1 MTKEK
6 EILEQDEKKKKWSFL
21 GWGLLFLLI
30 WTIALMFILEVALH
44 PTDSIIATIV
54 AYALGLL
61 GLGVFAGMTRSK
73 WKVFVTFPL
82 AIIIIFGAG
91 YLLHLVNAPVYNP
104 LAPVSE
110 RVFVIVDEL
119 DSITNT
125 SISNNIPADLLN
137 NLETIKQ
144 YEGFAFVVDLVISLP
159 IFIFGT
165 LSVTWIVQIF
175 TQKSKWWVIF
185 SAFFALIFF
194 IIGMV
199 MTPFVHLIIA
209 GVVDLGTNMSV
220 GVLYM
225 VNGFSYLQD
234 LQNADQADIN
244 EAVNNLNLASEWF
257 QKGGKDVKVLLGAL
271 SMSPYLDDAADDF
284 NHLFQAAFIL
294 LGGAGTF
301 VNGSYQLFKGFDLI
315 SNALNTSSGSL
326 TMQGDQVKQTI
337 DDDLFNQGIEY
348 INEGLELFDNSSYVF
363 DDALNEIEQVN
374 WQEIKT
380 ELHELPIEGM
390 DEIDSTLDQMEGYLS
405 IFENATGLID
415 VLVLKPTFE
424 NGSQSNYATLIHF
437 FLGSYNI
444 MKAQEIIG
452 DETNFSGTE
461 IYFNRAGE
469 HFNVTYNALQTKTV
483 AQLIHS
489 DTPILN
495 GTVAFIVDMTGLAA
509 DLSFFGGD
517 MGPTL
522 VGLNSTL
529 SVLSNG
535 YENVTDYDSIRADI
549 SDSITELD
557 NLKDTAHSIDN
568 RILGIQENAT
578 ANIYGEFS
586 ETANEFASNF
596 QAFNISSNL
605 DNAYY
610 IAQSFYYLFGAMKD
624 LKEIKGYINTGA
636 TAFDGADYPTA
647 YTNFLAANTSLD
659 SAIKQMWNA
668 SYYFNQTTNNG
679 MTQLSGSRDAIAIIY
694 FSLIS
699 IQTDINVIVGIAEG
713 GSPSPSEITEVNNR
727 LDHINTVLVNVNND
741 LAQVKGQ

>member
-44 PTDSIIATIV
+44 PADSIIATIV

-61 GLGVFAGMTRSK
+61 GLGVFAGLTRSK
-73 WKVFVTFPL
+73 WKVLVTFPL
-82 AIIIIFGAG
+82 AILIIFGAG
-91 YLLHLVNAPVYNP
+91 YLLHLVNAPIYNP

-119 DSITNT
+119 DSIANT
-125 SISNNIPADLLN
+125 SIADNIPADLLN
-137 NLETIKQ
+137 NMESIKQ
-144 YEGFAFVVDLVISLP
+144 YAGFAFVVDLIISLP
-159 IFIFGT
+159 IFILGT

-175 TQKSKWWVIF
+175 TQKPKWWVIF

-194 IIGMV
+194 MIGMI
-199 MTPFVHLIIA
+199 MTPFVHLVIA
-209 GVVDLGTNMSV
+209 SVVDLGTNMSI
-220 GVLYM
+220 GALYM
-225 VNGFSYLQD
+225 VNGLSYLQD

-244 EAVNNLNLASEWF
+244 EAVANLNLASEWF
-257 QKGGKDVKVLLGAL
+257 QKGGEDIKVFLGAL
-271 SMSPYLDDAADDF
+271 SMSPYLGDAADDF

-315 SNALNTSSGSL
+315 SKALNTSSGSL
-326 TMQGDQVKQTI
+326 TMQDDQVKQAI
-337 DDDLFNQGIEY
+337 DDDLFNQGIDF

-363 DDALNEIEQVN
+363 DDALSEIKQVD

-380 ELHELPIEGM
+380 ELHELPIEGTE
-390 DEIDSTLDQMEGYLS
+390 EIDSTLDQMEGYLS

-415 VLVLKPTFE
+415 VLISKPTFA

-437 FLGSYNI
+437 FLGAYNI

-452 DETNFSGTE
+452 DETNFAGTE
-461 IYFNRAGE
+461 VYFNRAGE
-469 HFNVTYNALQTKTV
+469 HFNVTYNALQTRTV

-586 ETANEFASNF
+586 ETASDFASNF
-596 QAFNISSNL
+596 QKFNITLNL
-605 DNAYY
+605 ENAYY

-624 LKEIKGYINTGA
+624 LKDIKGYIETGQ
-636 TAFDGADYPTA
+636 TAFDNSDYLTA
-647 YTNFLAANTSLD
+647 YNNFLAANTSLD
-659 SAIKQMWNA
+659 SCIDQMWNA
-668 SYYFNQTTNNG
+668 SYYFNQTIGNG
-679 MTQLSGSRDAIAIIY
+679 MGQLSSSGDAIALIY
-694 FSLIS
+694 FSLVS
-699 IQTDINVIVGIAEG
+699 IQTDINVITEIAGG
-713 GSPSPSEITEVNNR
+713 GSPTESEITEVNNR
-727 LDHINTVLVNVNND
+727 LDHINTVLVNVNNE